1 MWVRLLK
8 RAGIG
13 FLLGIV
19 VGNLIT
25 WIPGITSGK
34 MISPDLIVSIGSGAG
49 AMAVQ
54 TLVMGLYGAL
64 AMGGMTLY
72 EIERWPLAMSTAVH
86 YLIIAVSFVVMDLLL
101 RWNSSPAEILVV
113 EAILLAVFSLIWLI
127 MFLRYRSQVRRL
139 NAELRKQEKQETH
152 TITNHT

>member
-25 WIPGITSGK
+25 WAPGITSGET
-34 MISPDLIVSIGSGAG
+34 ISPDLIAQVGSETG

-54 TLVMGLYGAL
+54 TLGMGLYGAL

-72 EIERWPLAMSTAVH
+72 EIERWPLAMSTVVH

-101 RWNSSPAEILVV
+101 RWNSSPAEVLVV
-113 EAILLAVFSLIWLI
+113 EAILFALFSLIWLI
-127 MFLRYRSQVRRL
+127 MFLRYRSQVRGL
-139 NAELRKQEKQETH
+139 NAELEKQEKQKTH